1 MGSEVRK
8 LATGAG
14 KEADIFAMAKLVVT
28 TIAKAE
34 VVGNELAMG
43 KARIDFMA
51 TTEAEVAEEL

>member
-1 MGSEVRK
+1 MGWEVRR
-8 LATGAG
+8 LATEAG
-14 KEADIFAMAKLVVT
+14 KEADIFAMAKPGV

-51 TTEAEVAEEL
+51 ATEAVEAEEL